1 MTKLPLALVVAL
13 ALGAAVVHAQDEVVY
28 RAGGGVSEPQLVKSV
43 TPQYTGEAMRH
54 KITGAAVLEAVVKPD
69 GTVDDVTVTKSL
81 DREYGLDDSC
91 VRALKQWTFKP
102 GMKDG
107 KAVAV
112 RVDVTMTFTMD

>member
-1 MTKLPLALVVAL
+1 MNHLLAFAVALVF
-13 ALGAAVVHAQDEVVY
+13 GAVVHGQDHFVY
-28 RAGGGVSEPQLVKSV
+28 RAGNGVSEPQIVTSV
-43 TPQYTGEAMRH
+43 APQYTSQAMRH
-54 KITGAAVLEAVVKPD
+54 EITGVAVLEAVVKPD
-69 GTVDDVTVTKSL
+69 GTVDEITVTKSL

-112 RVDVTMTFTMD
+112 RVDVTMTFTMN

>member
-1 MTKLPLALVVAL
+1 MKQLLALVVAL

-28 RAGGGVSEPQLVKSV
+28 RAGNGVSEPQLVKSV
-43 TPQYTGEAMRH
+43 TPQYTSEAMRH
-54 KITGAAVLEAVVKPD
+54 KITGAAVLEAVVNPD
-69 GTVDDVTVTKSL
+69 GTVGDVTVTTSL

-107 KAVAV
+107 KSVAV
-112 RVDVTMTFTMD
+112 RVDVTMTFAMK

>member
-1 MTKLPLALVVAL
+1 MKQLLAIAAAMTI
-13 ALGAAVVHAQDEVVY
+13 GAAVVHAQAEVVY

-43 TPQYTGEAMRH
+43 APQYTGEAMRH

-102 GMKDG
+102 GTKDG

-112 RVDVTMTFTMD
+112 RIDVTMTFTMN